1 MLAAGAAPALKPK
14 PASPWVEYIDKSD
27 GRPYFYNPVTAET
40 VWEMPPTGISPP
52 PRTAREPGSR
62 SPEHYYMKLDA

>member
-40 VWEMPPTGISPP
+40 VWEMPPTGISTSSD
-52 PRTAREPGSR
+52 RA
-62 SPEHYYMKLDA
+62 